1 MSRTS
6 SGDFGEKLLEI
17 DHLCARSH
25 LSIRYKP
32 TAGPSEPSK
41 SNLPRMSAKG
51 ACAFWICLFGNLHWK
66 HQAGSCA
73 ASEQL
78 RQRITCRSLQFNVTV
93 DNNQF
98 RFLRNDG
105 ALLQVDIPPGLYSF
119 DELNRTLKN
128 LLLFDYNI
136 TNYAL
141 APIQSSQR
149 VSEVFIVTPNP
160 SIIRTYWPLGTLQN
174 LLGFDVTR
182 VTSNPV
188 GTSGQYF
195 GDRTAR
201 FNQIDFYIIQTSLLS
216 RGIRLNNKY
225 AGVIAQVP
233 IDNVPGSLINYAPQN
248 IQWTAAPE
256 LGNGSTANNVTTIL
270 TDSNGNPVDTQGES
284 YSVAIQ
290 VKYKVPLY

>member
-1 MSRTS
+1 MSYQEQSYSWLFS
-6 SGDFGEKLLEI
+6 SNPALGAQSITKGGSTFSTYLSEGFTIPKNAFGIEI
-17 DHLCARSH
+17 GCVSA
-25 LSIRYKP
+25 SIWW
-32 TAGPSEPSK
+32 
-41 SNLPRMSAKG
+41 N
-51 ACAFWICLFGNLHWK
+51 
-66 HQAGSCA
+66 
-73 ASEQL
+73 
-78 RQRITCRSLQFNVTV
+78 QFNVTV
-93 DNNQF
+93 DNNKF
-98 RFLRNDG
+98 SFLRNDG

-256 LGNGSTANNVTTIL
+256 LGNGSTTNNVTTIL